1 MSSNGALAGRVALVT
16 GASKNIGKGMALE
29 VAAAGAITYV
39 TARTLGNSAQ
49 TPGSLLRTVADI
61 EAAGGTAVPL
71 ACDHHDDAQVEAV
84 FDRIKADQGRLDVVV
99 NVASPDFSE
108 MVGVPFW
115 EIPFQHISACLNI
128 GPRSDYVT
136 SALAARIMVPQ
147 GSGVVINI
155 SSHGAKQH
163 LLSVPYGIGKGAIDK
178 LTQDA
183 ATELRSHGV
192 AVVSLWPGL
201 VLTEGLL
208 ANAETAPDGVRTL
221 HGLDI
226 GFGETPKFNGKAVV
240 ALAADPDILERSGGS
255 FWSSRLAREYGF
267 AEDDGHLPPEIEGL
281 QSMMAA
287 DDIPDYWRGVERYA
301 AP

>member
-1 MSSNGALAGRVALVT
+1 
-16 GASKNIGKGMALE
+16 MALE
-29 VAAAGAITYV
+29 VAAAGATTYV

-71 ACDHHDDAQVEAV
+71 ACDHHDDVQVEAV
-84 FDRIKADQGRLDVVV
+84 FDRIKTDQGRLDVVV

-115 EIPFQHISACLNI
+115 EIPFEHITACLDI
-128 GPRSDYVT
+128 GPRSAYVT
-136 SALAARIMVPQ
+136 SALAARIMVAQ

-208 ANAETAPDGVRTL
+208 ANAETAPDGTRTL

-240 ALAADPDILERSGGS
+240 ALAADPDIMKRSGGS